1 MLCPDSTIP
10 FVSQMKR
17 DTGRKE
23 NYLENLTMAK
33 FLFVYRNSS
42 EVEQAEMSPEDMQAA
57 MEQWGIWFQQLGDK
71 LVDGGDGLLPTGK
84 VLKGDG
90 TVTDGPFIEAK
101 ELVGGYSIL
110 RADNVDDAVELAK
123 GCPIAAMGGTIE
135 VRELAGYT
143 ETPPE

>member
-1 MLCPDSTIP
+1 
-10 FVSQMKR
+10 
-17 DTGRKE
+17 
-23 NYLENLTMAK
+23 MAK

-42 EVEQAEMSPEDMQAA
+42 EVEQAEMSPEDMQTA
-57 MEQWGIWFQQLGDK
+57 MEKWGIWFQQLGDR

-90 TVTDGPFIEAK
+90 TITDGPFIEAK

-110 RADNVDDAVELAK
+110 QAASADEAVELAK